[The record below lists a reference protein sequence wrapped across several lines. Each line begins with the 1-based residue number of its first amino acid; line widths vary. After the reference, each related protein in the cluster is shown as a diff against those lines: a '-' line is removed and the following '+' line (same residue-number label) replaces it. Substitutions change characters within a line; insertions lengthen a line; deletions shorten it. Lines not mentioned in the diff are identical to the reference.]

1 MKNNFSLLFFFRLYK
16 RVFKIG
22 TNFFWSHLSLWK
34 IWQKSQHG
42 CKIQNSFISFKI
54 ACNRVTITSK
64 QVILVKDKIP
74 GNAFLVKRR
83 AKLLFSVKNNT
94 FGITVLT
101 FLSNFSKRKRTSKK
115 LVPILKTLLYSLKK
129 KNKEKIFFSF
139 LEKIKGGQVP
149 KSEKN
154 WTFFADRNFW
164 PINWPM
170 TKWPGRP
177 I

>member
-1 MKNNFSLLFFFRLYK
+1 MKVCLHASPNVSRKGRWFSKKKFFYRF
-16 RVFKIG
+16 
-22 TNFFWSHLSLWK
+22 
-34 IWQKSQHG
+34 
-42 CKIQNSFISFKI
+42 KIQNSFITLKI

-64 QVILVKDKIP
+64 QVILVKEKIP
-74 GNAFLVKRR
+74 GNVFLVKRR

-101 FLSNFSKRKRTSKK
+101 FLQNFSKRKRASKK

-164 PINWPM
+164 PINRPM